1 MKIQIEEEEEE
12 EEEENQLLLIYHRHL
27 AIRQRYDHFQTY
39 NQHRPP
45 LLDQPSHQEMQVNH
59 YNL

>member
-1 MKIQIEEEEEE
+1 MKIQIEEE

-27 AIRQRYDHFQTY
+27 AIRQHYNHFRTY
-39 NQHRPP
+39 NQNRPP

-59 YNL
+59 YYF